1 MRLGVLSAA
10 VAAISIIGGAGAAQ
24 AQTGID
30 LLAQSVQRLQQ
41 RAWGYSYTDYSVW
54 IGSLSSSQQA
64 DYVFT
69 PSSASYGNLTV
80 IGTCGQCSDL
90 DLRLWDNYE
99 RQWVTEDVAVD
110 AEPTLSWYP
119 VAGRSYTV
127 RVVMYDCPSNA
138 CWFSVAAMR

>member
-1 MRLGVLSAA
+1 MRPGWLAAASAA
-10 VAAISIIGGAGAAQ
+10 FIIGGAGAAQ

-30 LLAQSVQRLQQ
+30 VLAQSVERLRQ

-54 IGSLSSSQQA
+54 IGSLATGQQA

-69 PSSASYGNLTV
+69 PTSASYGNLNV
-80 IGTCGQCSDL
+80 IGTCGGCGDL

-99 RQWVTEDVAVD
+99 SRWVHEDVAPD
-110 AEPTLSWYP
+110 AEPTMSWYP

-127 RVVMYDCPSNA
+127 RVIMYNCPSNA